1 MEQYEREKL
10 QLVNTLSESRL
21 FRTKKMANDVNIDD
35 AADLVFVHFLV
46 LNIFNKDYDFAPLAS
61 DVAKRTM
68 IFRNFDYFRT
78 NGTDMYMAL
87 NRLMGKDNDIGDDEK
102 DEIAK
107 ERLSL
112 YKPDIL
118 RFLLHYAN
126 NRSDTSFEQRYLLRY
141 QRNLNVQDGML
152 KSVRRLVGDWDNL
165 SQNQRA
171 LVVTRLVQWFRRKAR
186 LAEIFPALLKLQKR
200 GNYMVD
206 DKKDD
211 KKKMWNKP
219 IVKAGAAIG
228 AYIGLTK
235 GARALGRRLG
245 QTTYTTKRGELG
257 RPFDRDPLHK

>member
-10 QLVNTLSESRL
+10 ELVNSLSESRL

-35 AADLVFVHFLV
+35 AADLVFCHFLV

-200 GNYMVD
+200 GNYMID

-219 IVKAGAAIG
+219 IVKAGAAIAAFVG
-228 AYIGLTK
+228 AGRA
-235 GARALGRRLG
+235 GRALGKNLG
-245 QTTYTTKRGELG
+245 RTTYTTKSGHLG
-257 RPFDRDPLHK
+257 KNWAGHID

>member
-10 QLVNTLSESRL
+10 ELVNTLSESRL
-21 FRTKKMANDVNIDD
+21 FRTKKMANDVNIND

-107 ERLSL
+107 ERLVL
-112 YKPDIL
+112 QKADIL
-118 RFLLHYAN
+118 RFLLHYSN

-228 AYIGLTK
+228 AYIGLSK

-245 QTTYTTKRGELG
+245 QTTYSTKRGELG
-257 RPFDRDPLHK
+257 RPFDR

>member
-1 MEQYEREKL
+1 MEQYTENSENKL
-10 QLVNTLSESRL
+10 QIVNSLSESRL

-35 AADLVFVHFLV
+35 AADLVFCHFLV

-61 DVAKRTM
+61 DIASRTM

-102 DEIAK
+102 DAIFK
-107 ERLSL
+107 DRLSL
-112 YKPDIL
+112 QKADIL

-126 NRSDTSFEQRYLLRY
+126 NRDDRSFEQRYLLRY

-186 LAEIFPALLKLQKR
+186 LAEILPALLKLQKR

-206 DKKDD
+206 DDD
-211 KKKMWNKP
+211 DTKKKMWDKP
-219 IVKAGAAIG
+219 IVKVGAAIG
-228 AYIGLTK
+228 AYYAATK
-235 GARALGRRLG
+235 AAKALGQRLG
-245 QTTYTTKRGELG
+245 ATTYSTRRGELG
-257 RPFDRDPLHK
+257 RRFK

>member
-1 MEQYEREKL
+1 MEQYREKL

-35 AADLVFVHFLV
+35 ASDLVFVHFLV

-61 DVAKRTM
+61 DVASRTM
-68 IFRNFDYFRT
+68 VYRNFDYFRT

-112 YKPDIL
+112 HKADIL
-118 RFLLHYAN
+118 RFLLHYSN
-126 NRSDTSFEQRYLLRY
+126 NRSDSSFEQRYLLRY

-200 GNYMVD
+200 GNYAVD

-211 KKKMWNKP
+211 KKKMWDKP
-219 IVKAGAAIG
+219 IVQVGAVIAAHQAGKAIG
-228 AYIGLTK
+228 K
-235 GARALGRRLG
+235 RLGR
-245 QTTYTTKRGELG
+245 TTYTTKRDLSHKYA
-257 RPFDRDPLHK
+257 DRYQRD